1 VAEVNYFDY
10 VAKKVAPKPAYQR
23 QPPSRAIT
31 QERVLVRNSEPE
43 PKSDGIVVEEF
54 DGSPSTIVR
63 IIGKIRG
70 G

>member
-1 VAEVNYFDY
+1 MNYFDY

-23 QPPSRAIT
+23 QPPSKVVRPEPAI
-31 QERVLVRNSEPE
+31 E
-43 PKSDGIVVEEF
+43 PKSEGMTVEEF

-70 G
+70 Q

>member
-1 VAEVNYFDY
+1 MTDWYSY
-10 VAKKVAPKPAYQR
+10 IAKKIAPKPAYLR
-23 QPPSRAIT
+23 PLPSKAIT

-70 G
+70 Q